1 MADEDRNAA
10 QSSEARQ
17 FTPLPQGPQGRPQPV
32 RPFARHRIISND
44 QFGQVT
50 IPDPVRRSTPEMGEV
65 WQGQQ

>member
-1 MADEDRNAA
+1 MADEDLNAA
-10 QSSEARQ
+10 QSFRA
-17 FTPLPQGPQGRPQPV
+17 LPQGPGGRASL
-32 RPFARHRIISND
+32 RPFQRHRIISND